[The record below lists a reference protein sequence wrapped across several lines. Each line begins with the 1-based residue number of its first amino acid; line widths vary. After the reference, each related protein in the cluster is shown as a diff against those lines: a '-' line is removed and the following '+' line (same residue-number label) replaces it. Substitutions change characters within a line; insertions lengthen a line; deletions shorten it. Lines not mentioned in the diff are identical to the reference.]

1 MMLRRSQIAARLNP
15 LSPGFAEDPFF
26 IVPHPPNI
34 EYQEHQASRRKDKR
48 KARKEDRIEHGAASI
63 DVRLG
68 TWFLVMRQTY
78 VPVLEVTEPTALG
91 RRLQR
96 FATEHRWSRKK
107 LGNLQAA
114 LLPKGRDSQIAH
126 YVHTRFGEDFIL
138 HPRSFVLGVT
148 LEWIRL
154 PSNLGGYVTGRS
166 SWGRRGLVIATATG
180 VHPGFTGCL
189 TMELTNLG
197 DIPIA
202 IRPGMTIGQ
211 LFLHDVHSAEN
222 TIAVD
227 HSSFVCNRRPRLGN
241 PNPDVIAQ
249 QLSAVEP

>member
-1 MMLRRSQIAARLNP
+1 MLRRSQIAKRLDP
-15 LSPGFAEDPFF
+15 SSDGFANDPFF
-26 IVPHPPNI
+26 IVPHPPDI
-34 EYQEHQASRRKDKR
+34 DQYKSRQKPRSRRNSRNKQTI
-48 KARKEDRIEHGAASI
+48 EDGAASV
-63 DVRLG
+63 DLRLG

-78 VPVLEVTEPTALG
+78 VPVLEVTEPTALE
-91 RRLQR
+91 RRLKR
-96 FATEHRWSRKK
+96 FALDNRWSAKR
-107 LGNLQAA
+107 LSDLQNA
-114 LLPKGRDSQIAH
+114 LIPKGRDSQMAH
-126 YVHTRFGEDFIL
+126 YVHRRFGDDFIL

-211 LFLHDVHSAEN
+211 LFLHDVHTAKP

-241 PNPDVIAQ
+241 PNPDTIAE
-249 QLSAVEP
+249 QLSAVEG